1 MELCNKCVYYVEDG
15 PKSYCENDHWE
26 LTDINKAKLYNPFL
40 FDCTDYE
47 SRERVILS
55 YGDKS
60 IQPTY

>member
-15 PKSYCENDHWE
+15 WE

-47 SRERVILS
+47 SRERVVLS
-55 YGDKS
+55 CQKEE
-60 IQPTY
+60 I